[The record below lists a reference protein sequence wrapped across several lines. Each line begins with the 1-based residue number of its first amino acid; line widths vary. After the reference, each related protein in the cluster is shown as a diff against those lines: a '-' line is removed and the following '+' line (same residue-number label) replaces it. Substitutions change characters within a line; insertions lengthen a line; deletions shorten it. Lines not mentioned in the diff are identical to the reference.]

1 MWKKCYGKDNDCV
14 MEDNEEE
21 MGDNGGSGFEAT
33 LLASKEAFE
42 PYDFF
47 FGGHK

>member
-14 MEDNEEE
+14 MEDNEKE
-21 MGDNGGSGFEAT
+21 MGDNGGSGFEVT
-33 LLASKEAFE
+33 LLASKKTFE
-42 PYDFF
+42 PYDFC